1 MHYSLPPPTSDLRPP
16 TSPVDSFAKVFIR
29 ASLIWFVLGITLGLA
44 MAIHTPWVV
53 YRPAHAHMNLVGF
66 VVMMIF
72 GVGYQML
79 PRFFGHP
86 IIHRGLAVAHIW
98 LANVGLVALV
108 AGFFAAP
115 HIGQRAVPIT
125 ATGGVLWA
133 LGAYGFVYNMW
144 RTFNAAERRRRQAAA
159 QPPSRNLPT
168 AE

>member
-1 MHYSLPPPTSDLRPP
+1 MDG
-16 TSPVDSFAKVFIR
+16 FAKIFIR
-29 ASLIWFVLGITLGLA
+29 ASLLWFVGGITLGLA
-44 MAIHTPWVV
+44 MAIHPAWVV

-86 IIHRGLAVAHIW
+86 IHSRALAVAHIW
-98 LANVGLVALV
+98 LANLGLAGLV
-108 AGFFAAP
+108 AGFLLAP
-115 HIGQRAVPIT
+115 HTGTRSVPVT

-144 RTFNAAERRRRQAAA
+144 RTFDAAELRRRLNAS
-159 QPPSRNLPT
+159 QPPARKLPT
-168 AE
+168 TEQD

>member
-1 MHYSLPPPTSDLRPP
+1 MDW
-16 TSPVDSFAKVFIR
+16 FAKVFIR
-29 ASLIWFVLGITLGLA
+29 ASLLWFVAGITLGLA
-44 MAIHTPWVV
+44 MAIHPAWVV

-86 IIHRGLAVAHIW
+86 IHSKAFAVAHIW
-98 LANVGLVALV
+98 LANLGLAGMV
-108 AGFFAAP
+108 AGFVLAP
-115 HIGQRAVPIT
+115 HFGRRSIPVT

-144 RTFNAAERRRRQAAA
+144 RTFNAAERRRRLNEQ
-159 QPPSRNLPT
+159 QPGARRLPSID
-168 AE
+168 